1 MQRNQNPVKSSVKKN
16 IGLIPW
22 PANSMSS
29 LSLGRTGRVDVG
41 YLYSVRH
48 FYSIYTIVMHIT
60 AVIYHCLQLNED
72 VTRFH
77 DI

>member
-1 MQRNQNPVKSSVKKN
+1 
-16 IGLIPW
+16 
-22 PANSMSS
+22 MSS
-29 LSLGRTGRVDVG
+29 LSLGRTGRVDMG
-41 YLYSVRH
+41 YSARH

-77 DI
+77 DT